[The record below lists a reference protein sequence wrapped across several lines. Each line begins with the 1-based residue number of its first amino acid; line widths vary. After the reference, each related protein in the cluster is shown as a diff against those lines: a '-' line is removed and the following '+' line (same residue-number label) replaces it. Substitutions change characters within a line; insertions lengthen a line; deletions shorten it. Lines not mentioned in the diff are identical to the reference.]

1 MPVNPA
7 LQETLVKRLALRIVA
22 LCALAA
28 LAAAPAHAQKI
39 KVGYWTSGVSL
50 GFGSTLESMKFL
62 EKQGL
67 EVEYVKFA
75 DVNAPTRAIVSGA
88 IDVAF
93 GASAAGALNIAA
105 DGVPIKI
112 FLATQIA
119 EVRFAV
125 LEGSPIKSLADF
137 KGKKIGMSP
146 PGSATHAIATALLEG
161 NYGLKPSDYAVVPGN
176 EPRLAQFLAQKEVD
190 ASALR
195 GMTVAQIGDEVKLRV
210 LGNYVDEWKKL
221 TKGSAAPVIGMGI
234 VHSDYLAK
242 NPDAVVKFIVGMK
255 EATDWGAKNQARVA
269 EILTKAANMKPDDA
283 KAYAGLWSATYVT
296 SMEPAD
302 VAMMKRMAEIF
313 RSAGSIKGNV
323 PDSAFATDPYA
334 KAKARFAK

>member
-1 MPVNPA
+1 MP
-7 LQETLVKRLALRIVA
+7 RLAVLLTAAVFAFAVPTGGA
-22 LCALAA
+22 L
-28 LAAAPAHAQKI
+28 AQKI

-50 GFGSTLESMKFL
+50 GFGSVLENMKFL

-67 EVEYVKFA
+67 EVEWIKFA

-93 GASAAGALNIAA
+93 GASAAGALGVAA

-112 FLATQIA
+112 ILATQIA

-125 LEGSPIKSLADF
+125 LANSPIKSLAEF

-146 PGSATHAIATALLEG
+146 SGSATHALAVALLEG
-161 NYGLKPSDYAVVPGN
+161 NYGLKATDYTVVGGN
-176 EPRLAQFLAQKEVD
+176 EPRLAQFLAQGEVA

-195 GMTVAQIGDEVKLRV
+195 GTTVAQIGDEVKLRI

-221 TKGSAAPVIGMGI
+221 TKENAAPVIGMGI
-234 VHSDYLAK
+234 VHADYLAK
-242 NPDAVVKFIVGMK
+242 NPEAVVKFVLGMK
-255 EATDWGAKNQARVA
+255 EATDWGPKNLPRVA
-269 EILTKAANMKPDDA
+269 QILQKAANMKPDDA
-283 KAYAGLWSATYVT
+283 QAYASLWAVTYVT

-302 VAMMKRMAEIF
+302 VAMMKKMAEIF
-313 RSAGSIKGNV
+313 KGAGSLKKDV
-323 PDSAFATDPYA
+323 PDSAFATEPYV
-334 KAKARFAK
+334 KAKPRFGK

>member
-1 MPVNPA
+1 
-7 LQETLVKRLALRIVA
+7 VKRTALFAV
-22 LCALAA
+22 AA
-28 LAAAPAHAQKI
+28 LAGTPAAHAQKI

-119 EVRFAV
+119 EVQFAV
-125 LEGSPIKSLADF
+125 LEGSPIKSLAEF

-146 PGSATHAIATALLEG
+146 PGSATHAIAVALLEG
-161 NYGLKPSDYAVVPGN
+161 NYGLKPADYAVVPGN

-195 GMTVAQIGDEVKLRV
+195 GTTVAQIKDEVKVRI

-221 TKGSAAPVIGMGI
+221 TKGNAAPVIGMAI

-242 NPDAVVKFIVGMK
+242 NPEAVVKFVIGMR

-269 EILTKAANMKPDDA
+269 EILQKSANLKADDA
-283 KAYAGLWSATYVT
+283 AAYASLWSATYVT

-313 RSAGSIKGNV
+313 RDAGSIKGNV
-323 PDSAFATDPYA
+323 PDSAFATDPYV
-334 KAKARFAK
+334 KAKPRFGK

>member
-1 MPVNPA
+1 M
-7 LQETLVKRLALRIVA
+7 KRAVLRLLAVLAV
-22 LCALAA
+22 AA
-28 LAAAPAHAQKI
+28 LAATPAAYAQKI

-50 GFGSTLESMKFL
+50 GFGSTLEQMKFL

-112 FLATQIA
+112 ILATQIA

-125 LEGSPIKSLADF
+125 LESSPIKSLADF

-146 PGSATHAIATALLEG
+146 PGSATHAIAVALLEG
-161 NYGLKPSDYAVVPGN
+161 NYGLKPADYSVVPGN
-176 EPRLAQFLAQKEVD
+176 EPRLAQFLAQGEVQ

-195 GMTVAQIGDEVKLRV
+195 GMTVAQIRNDVKLRV
-210 LGNYVDEWKKL
+210 LGGYVDEWKKL
-221 TKGSAAPVIGMGI
+221 TKSDAAPVIGIGI
-234 VHSDYLAK
+234 VHSNYLAK
-242 NPDAVVKFIVGMK
+242 NPEAVVKFVLGMK
-255 EATDWGAKNQARVA
+255 EATDWGAKNNARVA
-269 EILTKAANMKPDDA
+269 EILQKAANMKPDDA
-283 KAYAGLWSATYVT
+283 KAYASLWSATYVT

-302 VAMMKRMAEIF
+302 VAMMKKMAEIF
-313 RSAGSIKGNV
+313 RNAGSIKGNV
-323 PDSAFATDPYA
+323 PDSAFATEPYA
-334 KAKARFAK
+334 KAKSRFGK

>member
-1 MPVNPA
+1 M
-7 LQETLVKRLALRIVA
+7 KRIARYLLAVVA
-22 LCALAA
+22 ASLLAA
-28 LAAAPAHAQKI
+28 PSVTFAQKI

-50 GFGSTLESMKFL
+50 GFGATLESMKFL

-67 EVEYVKFA
+67 DVEYIKFA

-93 GASAAGALNIAA
+93 GASGAGALNIAA

-112 FLATQIA
+112 ILATQIA

-125 LEGSPIKSLADF
+125 LESSPIRSLAEF

-146 PGSATHAIATALLEG
+146 PGSATHAIAVALLEG
-161 NYGLKPSDYAVVPGN
+161 NYGLKPADYLVVSGN
-176 EPRLAQFLAQKEVD
+176 EPRLAQFLAQGEVQ

-195 GMTVAQIGDEVKLRV
+195 GMTVAQISGEIKVRV

-221 TKGSAAPVIGMGI
+221 TKSSAAPVIGMGI

-242 NPDAVVKFIVGMK
+242 NPEAVVKFVIGMK
-255 EATDWGAKNQARVA
+255 EATDWGAKNNERVA
-269 EILTKAANMKPDDA
+269 EILQKAANMKPDDA
-283 KAYAGLWSATYVT
+283 KAYASLWSATYVT

-302 VAMMKRMAEIF
+302 VAMMKKMAEIF
-313 RSAGSIKGNV
+313 RNAGSIKGNV
-323 PDSAFATDPYA
+323 PDSAFATEPYA
-334 KAKARFAK
+334 KAKPRFAK

>member
-1 MPVNPA
+1 MNRISSHFVVIAVAA
-7 LQETLVKRLALRIVA
+7 L
-22 LCALAA
+22 
-28 LAAAPAHAQKI
+28 LAAAPACAQKI

-50 GFGSTLESMKFL
+50 GFGATLESMKFL

-67 EVEYVKFA
+67 DVEYVKFS
-75 DVNAPTRAIVSGA
+75 DVNAPTRAVVSGA

-93 GASAAGALNIAA
+93 GTSAAGALNIAA

-125 LEGSPIKSLADF
+125 LDSSPIKSLADF

-146 PGSATHAIATALLEG
+146 PGSATHAIAVALLEG
-161 NYGLKPSDYAVVPGN
+161 NYGLKPSDYSVVPGN
-176 EPRLAQFLAQKEVD
+176 EPRLAQFLAQGEVQ

-195 GMTVAQIGDEVKLRV
+195 GTTVAQISDEVKLRI

-221 TKGSAAPVIGMGI
+221 TKGNAAPVIGMAT
-234 VHSDYLAK
+234 VRSEYLEK
-242 NPDAVVKFIVGMK
+242 NPEAIVKFVLGMK
-255 EATDWGAKNQARVA
+255 EATDWGAKNGPRVA
-269 EILTKAANMKPDDA
+269 EILQKAANMKPDDA
-283 KAYAGLWSATYVT
+283 KAYASLWSVTYVT

-302 VAMMKRMAEIF
+302 VAMMKKMAEIF
-313 RSAGSIKGNV
+313 RDAGSIKGNV
-323 PDSAFATDPYA
+323 PDSAFATEPYA
-334 KAKARFAK
+334 KAKPRFGK

>member
-1 MPVNPA
+1 MSFAAIA
-7 LQETLVKRLALRIVA
+7 LTI
-22 LCALAA
+22 
-28 LAAAPAHAQKI
+28 APAANAQKI
-39 KVGYWTSGVSL
+39 RVGYWTSGVSL

-67 EVEYVKFA
+67 EVEYIKFA
-75 DVNAPTRAIVSGA
+75 DVNAPTRAIVAGA

-112 FLATQIA
+112 ILATQIA

-125 LEGSPIKSLADF
+125 LESSPIKSLADF
-137 KGKKIGMSP
+137 KGKKVGMSP
-146 PGSATHAIATALLEG
+146 PGSATHAIAVALLEG
-161 NYGLKPSDYAVVPGN
+161 NYGLKPSDYSVVPGN
-176 EPRLAQFLAQKEVD
+176 EPRLAQFLAQGEVQ

-195 GMTVAQIGDEVKLRV
+195 GMTVAQISDEVKLRV
-210 LGNYVDEWKKL
+210 LGSYVDEWKKL

-242 NPDAVVKFIVGMK
+242 NPEAVVKFVLAMK
-255 EATDWGAKNQARVA
+255 ETTDWGAKNPARVA
-269 EILTKAANMKPDDA
+269 EILQQAANMKPDNA
-283 KAYAGLWSATYVT
+283 KAYASLWGVTYVT

-302 VAMMKRMAEIF
+302 VAMMKKMAEIF
-313 RSAGSIKGNV
+313 RNAGSIKGNV
-323 PDSAFATDPYA
+323 PDSAFATEPYA
-334 KAKARFAK
+334 KAKPRFGK

>member
-1 MPVNPA
+1 M
-7 LQETLVKRLALRIVA
+7 KRIARYLLAVVA
-22 LCALAA
+22 ASLLAA
-28 LAAAPAHAQKI
+28 PSVTFAQKI

-50 GFGSTLESMKFL
+50 GFGATLESMKFL

-67 EVEYVKFA
+67 DVEYIKFA

-93 GASAAGALNIAA
+93 GASGAGALNIAA

-112 FLATQIA
+112 ILATQIA
-119 EVRFAV
+119 ELRFAV
-125 LEGSPIKSLADF
+125 LESSPIRSLAEF

-146 PGSATHAIATALLEG
+146 PGSATHAIAVALLEG
-161 NYGLKPSDYAVVPGN
+161 NYGLKPADYLVVSGN
-176 EPRLAQFLAQKEVD
+176 EPRLAQFLAQGEVQ

-195 GMTVAQIGDEVKLRV
+195 GMTVAQISGEIKVRV

-221 TKGSAAPVIGMGI
+221 TKSSAAPVIGMGI

-242 NPDAVVKFIVGMK
+242 NPEAVVKFVIGMK
-255 EATDWGAKNQARVA
+255 EATDWGAKNNERVA
-269 EILTKAANMKPDDA
+269 EILQKAANMKPDDA
-283 KAYAGLWSATYVT
+283 KAYASLWSATYVT

-302 VAMMKRMAEIF
+302 VAMMKKMADIF
-313 RSAGSIKGNV
+313 KGAGSLKKDV
-323 PDSAFATDPYA
+323 PDSAFVTEPYA
-334 KAKARFAK
+334 SAKLRFTR

>member
-1 MPVNPA
+1 M
-7 LQETLVKRLALRIVA
+7 KRIARYLLAVVA
-22 LCALAA
+22 ASLLAA
-28 LAAAPAHAQKI
+28 PSVTFAQKI
-39 KVGYWTSGVSL
+39 KIGYWTSGVSL
-50 GFGSTLESMKFL
+50 GFGATLESMKFL

-67 EVEYVKFA
+67 DVEYIKFA

-93 GASAAGALNIAA
+93 GASGAGALNIAA

-112 FLATQIA
+112 ILATQIA

-125 LEGSPIKSLADF
+125 LESSPIRSLAEF

-146 PGSATHAIATALLEG
+146 PGSATHAIAVALLEG
-161 NYGLKPSDYAVVPGN
+161 NYGLKPADYLVVSGN
-176 EPRLAQFLAQKEVD
+176 EPRLAQFLAQGEVQ

-195 GMTVAQIGDEVKLRV
+195 GMTVAQISGEIKVRV

-221 TKGSAAPVIGMGI
+221 TKSSAAPVIGMGI

-242 NPDAVVKFIVGMK
+242 NPEAVVKFVIGMK
-255 EATDWGAKNQARVA
+255 EATDWGAKNNERVA
-269 EILTKAANMKPDDA
+269 EILQKAANMKPDDA
-283 KAYAGLWSATYVT
+283 KAYASLWSATYVT

-302 VAMMKRMAEIF
+302 VAMMKKMAEIF
-313 RSAGSIKGNV
+313 RAAGSIKGNV
-323 PDSAFATDPYA
+323 PDSAFATEPYA
-334 KAKARFAK
+334 KAKPRFAK

>member
-1 MPVNPA
+1 M
-7 LQETLVKRLALRIVA
+7 KRTARYL
-22 LCALAA
+22 LAA
-28 LAAAPAHAQKI
+28 IAVFLLATPTVTLAQKI

-50 GFGSTLESMKFL
+50 GFGATLESMKFL

-67 EVEYVKFA
+67 DVEYVKFA

-93 GASAAGALNIAA
+93 GASGAGALNIAA

-112 FLATQIA
+112 ILATQIA

-125 LEGSPIKSLADF
+125 LESSPIRSLAEF

-146 PGSATHAIATALLEG
+146 PGSATHAIAVALLEG
-161 NYGLKPSDYAVVPGN
+161 NYGLKPADYLVVSGN
-176 EPRLAQFLAQKEVD
+176 EPRLAQFLAQGEVQ

-195 GMTVAQIGDEVKLRV
+195 GMTVAQISGEIKVRV

-221 TKGSAAPVIGMGI
+221 TKSSAAPVIGMGI

-242 NPDAVVKFIVGMK
+242 NPEAVVKFVIGMK
-255 EATDWGAKNQARVA
+255 EATDWGAKNGERVA
-269 EILTKAANMKPDDA
+269 EILQKAANMKPDDA
-283 KAYAGLWSATYVT
+283 KAYASLWSATYVT

-302 VAMMKRMAEIF
+302 VAMMKKMAEIF
-313 RSAGSIKGNV
+313 RAAGSIKGTV
-323 PDSAFATDPYA
+323 PDSAFATEPYS
-334 KAKARFAK
+334 KAKLRFAK

>member
-1 MPVNPA
+1 MKRIIFQIVMSFAAIA
-7 LQETLVKRLALRIVA
+7 LTV
-22 LCALAA
+22 
-28 LAAAPAHAQKI
+28 APAANAQKI
-39 KVGYWTSGVSL
+39 RVGYWTSGVSL
-50 GFGSTLESMKFL
+50 GFGSTMENMKFL

-67 EVEYVKFA
+67 DVEFVKFA

-112 FLATQIA
+112 ILATQIA
-119 EVRFAV
+119 EVRFVV
-125 LEGSPIKSLADF
+125 LESSPIKSLADF
-137 KGKKIGMSP
+137 RGKKVGMSP
-146 PGSATHAIATALLEG
+146 PGSATHAIAVALLEG
-161 NYGLKPSDYAVVPGN
+161 NYGLKPADYSVVPGN
-176 EPRLAQFLAQKEVD
+176 EPRLAQFLAQGEVA

-195 GMTVAQIGDEVKLRV
+195 GMTVAQISDDVKVRV
-210 LGNYVDEWKKL
+210 LGSYVDEWKKL
-221 TKGSAAPVIGMGI
+221 TKANAAPVIGMGI

-242 NPDAVVKFIVGMK
+242 NPEAVVKFVLGMK

-269 EILTKAANMKPDDA
+269 EILQKAANMKPDDA
-283 KAYAGLWSATYVT
+283 KQYASLWGVTYVT

-313 RSAGSIKGNV
+313 RGAGSIKGNV
-323 PDSAFATDPYA
+323 PDSAFATEPYA
-334 KAKARFAK
+334 KAKPRFGK

>member
-1 MPVNPA
+1 
-7 LQETLVKRLALRIVA
+7 VKRALFRLLAAVA
-22 LCALAA
+22 VAA
-28 LAAAPAHAQKI
+28 LAAAPAAYAQKI

-50 GFGSTLESMKFL
+50 GFGSTMEQMKFL

-112 FLATQIA
+112 ILATQIA

-125 LEGSPIKSLADF
+125 LESSPIKSLADF

-146 PGSATHAIATALLEG
+146 PGSATHAIAVALLEG
-161 NYGLKPSDYAVVPGN
+161 NYGLKPADYSVVPGN
-176 EPRLAQFLAQKEVD
+176 EPRLAQFLAQGEVQ

-195 GMTVAQIGDEVKLRV
+195 GMTVAQIRDDVKLRV
-210 LGNYVDEWKKL
+210 LGSYVDEWKKL
-221 TKGSAAPVIGMGI
+221 TKADAAPVIGIAI
-234 VHSDYLAK
+234 VHSNYLAK
-242 NPDAVVKFIVGMK
+242 NPEAVVKFVLGMK
-255 EATDWGAKNQARVA
+255 EATDWGAKNTARVA
-269 EILTKAANMKPDDA
+269 EILQKAANMKPDDA
-283 KAYAGLWSATYVT
+283 KAYASLWSATYVT

-302 VAMMKRMAEIF
+302 VAMMKKMAEIF
-313 RSAGSIKGNV
+313 RNAGSIKGNV
-323 PDSAFATDPYA
+323 PDTAFATEPYT
-334 KAKARFAK
+334 KAKARFGK